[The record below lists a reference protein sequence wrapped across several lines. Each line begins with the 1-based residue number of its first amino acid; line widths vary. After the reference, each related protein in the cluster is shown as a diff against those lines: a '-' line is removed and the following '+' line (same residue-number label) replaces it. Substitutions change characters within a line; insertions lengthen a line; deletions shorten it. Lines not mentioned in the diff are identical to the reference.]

1 LEQILFDPTSPRN
14 FPYDYDVLNL
24 NSELAD
30 AVQASVEESAP
41 M

>member
-1 LEQILFDPTSPRN
+1 MMRYGDELFA
-14 FPYDYDVLNL
+14 YDYDVLNV

-41 M
+41 V